1 MRIGIDARLA
11 GLKHGGI
18 GRYTEE
24 LLRYLTLGKTNHQW
38 VVFLYEKGQIPWLE
52 RTRNVKIVYAPIQ
65 HYTFAEQLKLPQI
78 FTAEN
83 LDLLHVPHFNIP
95 LVYRKPYVVTIHD
108 LLWHERREKN
118 ATTLSPGIYLLKYH
132 AYKFISETAIRGAR
146 AVFVPTKHVKSIVL
160 KHAKKQRVVV
170 TPEGVA
176 EGYTIEGPK
185 AKRPYQY
192 LIYTGSLYP
201 HKNVPYILDILLGM
215 QQFHLVVVSGRSVFH
230 DAFWKEV
237 TKRSLQDRVHVE
249 SMVEDKEIAKLYRG
263 TVAFITPSFSEGF
276 GLPGLEA
283 LACGTLVFA
292 SDIPVFHEV
301 YGNAATYINPHD
313 PATAIRAITTVMN
326 HKELQTQ
333 LRETA
338 QCIVKNYTWQDMAS
352 KTLQTYESIEALL

>member
-11 GLKHGGI
+11 GFKHGGI

-24 LLRYLTLGKTNHQW
+24 LLRYLTRGKTNHQW
-38 VVFLYEKGQIPWLE
+38 IVFLYEKRQLPWLE
-52 RTRNVKIVYAPIQ
+52 RARNVKIVYAPIR

-78 FTAEN
+78 FGAEN

-95 LVYRKPYVVTIHD
+95 LAYSKPYVVTIHD

-118 ATTLSPGIYLLKYH
+118 ATTLSPRMHRIKYF
-132 AYKFISETAIRGAR
+132 AYKFISQTAIRRAR
-146 AVFVPTKHVKSIVL
+146 AVFVPTEHVKQIVL
-160 KHAKKQRVVV
+160 KHAKKQRVVI
-170 TPEGVA
+170 TPEGVS
-176 EGYTIEGPK
+176 EGYTVKGPS

-192 LIYTGSLYP
+192 LMYTGSLYP
-201 HKNVPYILDILLGM
+201 HKNVPYILDVLLGM
-215 QQFHLVVVSGRSVFH
+215 QEFHLVVVSGRSVFQ

-249 SMVEDKEIAKLYRG
+249 SMLEDKKIAALYRG
-263 TVAFITPSFSEGF
+263 AAAFVMPSFSEGF

-283 LACGTLVFA
+283 LACGALVFA

-301 YGNAATYINPHD
+301 YGDAATYINPHD
-313 PATAIRAITTVMN
+313 SATAIHSITTVIN
-326 HKELQTQ
+326 HKEIQTQ

-338 QCIVKNYTWQDMAS
+338 QRIAKNYRWQDMAAQ
-352 KTLQTYESIEALL
+352 TLQTYESLEVLV

>member
-24 LLRYLTLGKTNHQW
+24 LLRSLTRQKTNHQW
-38 VVFLYEKGQIPWLE
+38 IVFLYEKGQLPWLE
-52 RTRNVKIVYAPIQ
+52 RVRNVKVVYVPIR
-65 HYTFAEQLKLPQI
+65 HYTLAEQLNLPGI
-78 FTAEN
+78 FNAEC

-95 LVYRKPYVVTIHD
+95 LAYRKPYVVTIHD

-146 AVFVPTKHVKSIVL
+146 SVFVPTEHVKSIVL
-160 KHAKKQRVVV
+160 KHAKNQRVVV

-176 EGYTIEGPK
+176 EAYTVKGSK

-192 LIYTGSLYP
+192 FMYTGSLYP
-201 HKNVPYILDILLGM
+201 HKNVPYILDVLVGM
-215 QQFHLVVVSGRSVFH
+215 QEFHLVVVSGRSIFQ
-230 DAFWKEV
+230 DAFMKEV
-237 TKRSLQDRVHVE
+237 NKRLLQDRVHVE
-249 SMVEDKEIAKLYRG
+249 AMVEDKGIAELYRG
-263 TVAFITPSFSEGF
+263 ATACIMPSFSEGF

-283 LACGTLVFA
+283 LACGALVFA

-301 YGNAATYINPHD
+301 YGDAATYINPND
-313 PATAIRAITTVMN
+313 STTAIRAITTVLN
-326 HKELQTQ
+326 HKELPIQ
-333 LRETA
+333 LREVA
-338 QCIVKNYTWQDMAS
+338 QRIVKNYSWQDMAA
-352 KTLQTYESIEALL
+352 KTLQTYESFDV